1 MINEE
6 ILKSEIINLVNKF
19 NSKSYDHVISSSSAL
34 IKKYPKIP
42 ILYNLLGAS
51 YSAKNDNKL
60 AVTNF
65 KKAIELD
72 KQNFEYYNN
81 LGKSYFALNL
91 FNEAKKSFE
100 ESIQIE
106 QNNYDA
112 FFNIALIY
120 QAEKKYENSISFYKK
135 SIELNNNFSIAYYNL
150 GIIYANIGEIN
161 LAKEKYKKA
170 FTIDNNY
177 FKAYNNYA
185 SLLISQKKYQEA
197 KESLDK
203 AISIN
208 PNYFEAKHNMGVLY
222 LEQKKYESSLKY
234 FYENIEIDENYFKSQ
249 IQKMYV
255 EKKICDWS
263 NFDKNKLI
271 LNKINK
277 QKNDE
282 LTPWQMLSID
292 DNPDME
298 FRRASIFAKK
308 FISINKLKK
317 IKKTGKIRIG
327 YFTPDFYQHAG
338 MINMEGIFKY
348 YNKEDFEI
356 YGFDYGFS
364 NKDKTHYRIKNYFDN
379 FYNVA
384 DLSDKNIA
392 NLAKEN
398 QIDIAIHR
406 NGYSQNSRTN
416 IFSYRPAPI
425 QVNFLG
431 YPGTTGLDFI
441 DYIIA
446 DKIVIPEE
454 NKKFFSE
461 KIINLPD
468 TYYPTFNERK
478 IANLSLKREDLGIPK
493 NAFVMCCFN
502 NTYKI
507 SPVEF
512 EIWMRVLKQIENSFL
527 ILLIDSSVARENL
540 IKEAKKRNIQSSQIK
555 FFNYIKIDEHLSRHK
570 IADLYLDTFN
580 YNGHTSVVDS
590 LWAGVPVISKIGN
603 SFSARVAASILTAI
617 NMKKMITKN
626 EIEYEKLILDIGS
639 NIHLRNKIKF
649 NLIKN
654 IPITSLFNTKNYVKN
669 LEKEYKKIYTNY
681 LNQ

>member
-364 NKDKTHYRIKNYFDN
+364 KKDKTHYRIKNYFDN

-454 NKKFFSE
+454 SKKFFSE